1 MSNFLKLIM
10 NQLPGILM
18 LIGDSQICVVMII
31 PSEKNVLSSKTL
43 KNQVVYKIDVWCW
56 KIDVTIIS
64 SPFERVIWG
73 YSITQLTFSRKVF
86 VRTTNKWGC
95 FGHHTAS
102 DTGRRR
108 REKMK
113 AAEPTNTGFIDGRIL
128 VSKKRLCC
136 SILIVHNTSI
146 LAWNTLFGLAYKK
159 PLYEKLVISIL

>member
-1 MSNFLKLIM
+1 MSNFLKLII

-18 LIGDSQICVVMII
+18 LNGDSQICVVMII

-86 VRTTNKWGC
+86 VRTANKWGC

-113 AAEPTNTGFIDGRIL
+113 AAEPIYIHTGFIDGRIF
-128 VSKKRLCC
+128 
-136 SILIVHNTSI
+136 
-146 LAWNTLFGLAYKK
+146 W
-159 PLYEKLVISIL
+159 